1 MDRTNIE
8 EVKKSVLCL
17 VLEKYTGMKSLEIYV
32 EFMKNYELQLKDDIF
47 NKPRRSYKHNMLDK
61 VYPRQYPNGPTESE
75 MLPFMGYAL
84 LHFEDNWVTN
94 WLNSFYDSKGNLL
107 KHFSPIVN

>member
-1 MDRTNIE
+1 MDRTNNQ
-8 EVKKSVLCL
+8 EVRKSVLCC
-17 VLEKYTGMKSLEIYV
+17 VFEKYPDEKSLSIYI

-61 VYPRQYPNGPTESE
+61 VYPRQYPNEPIESE
-75 MLPFMGYAL
+75 MVPFMGYAL
-84 LHFEDNWVTN
+84 LYFEENWVTN
-94 WLNSFYDSKGNLL
+94 WLDSFYDSEGNLL

>member
-1 MDRTNIE
+1 MDRTNIQ
-8 EVKKSVLCL
+8 EVRKSVLCL
-17 VLEKYTGMKSLEIYV
+17 VLEKYPDEKSLSIYV
-32 EFMKNYELQLKDDIF
+32 EFMKNYDLQRENDIF

-61 VYPRQYPNGPTESE
+61 VYPRQYPNGPIESE

-84 LHFEDNWVTN
+84 LYFEDNWVTN

-107 KHFSPIVN
+107 DRFNPIVN